1 MREVVDL
8 TQEEID
14 TIVQGFEEYH
24 RDYNNWR
31 ALQDN
36 LISEFT
42 TAFKIYRRD
51 DRYEK

>member
-1 MREVVDL
+1 MREVVYL
-8 TQEEID
+8 TQDEID
-14 TIVQGFEEYH
+14 TIVQGFDENH
-24 RDYNNWR
+24 RDDNNWR
-31 ALQDN
+31 ALQDS